1 MNQFNLI
8 RKGLFIFLMMM
19 TSCTKSLTIPEVII
33 NKSTTVYLETEESFI
48 SLNNSIVRFDPL
60 YLQVRY
66 KDNRSK
72 TLIQEIST
80 KLILELNIDPKN
92 LSAQKALTKL
102 YHFNSFSDLEKASIE
117 ISNSAQKFRTFY
129 FNHKQIPVIQQK
141 QLFIDARKLFIKNKI
156 ETLQE
161 ATQKKASGLWN
172 DMVDEITLEL
182 YYWTLVQNEE
192 LELENGS
199 SAECND
205 ACCYEYKACLTK
217 AASAY
222 RLNFLTLGSGLAV
235 AGGSLGALFGSVIP
249 FIGTATVGIGGGIV
263 GGVTGF
269 IQAVNIYLKDQQAC
283 YYSYKACTIRQTSNK

>member
-1 MNQFNLI
+1 
-8 RKGLFIFLMMM
+8 
-19 TSCTKSLTIPEVII
+19 
-33 NKSTTVYLETEESFI
+33 
-48 SLNNSIVRFDPL
+48 
-60 YLQVRY
+60 
-66 KDNRSK
+66 
-72 TLIQEIST
+72 LIQEIST
-80 KLILELNIDPKN
+80 KLISELNKNPDN

-102 YHFNSFSDLEKASIE
+102 YHFNSFSDLQKASLE
-117 ISNSAQKFRTFY
+117 ISNSAQQFRIFC
-129 FNHKQIPVIQQK
+129 FNQKQVLIIQQK

-161 ATQKKASGLWN
+161 AKQIKATGLWN

-182 YYWTLVQNEE
+182 YYWTMVQNEE
-192 LELENGS
+192 LELENGG

-283 YYSYKACTIRQTSNK
+283 YYSYKACTIRQTPNINLK